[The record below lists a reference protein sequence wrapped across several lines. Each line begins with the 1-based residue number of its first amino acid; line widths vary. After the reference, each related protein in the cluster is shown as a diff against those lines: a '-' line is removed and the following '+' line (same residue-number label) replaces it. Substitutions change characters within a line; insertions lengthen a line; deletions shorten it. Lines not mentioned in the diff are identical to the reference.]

1 MNTVPNT
8 YMLLEK
14 RRIRKETC
22 QCKQRIFK
30 NTEKT
35 IHCIT
40 ERGFTMRL
48 INQKSFLY
56 PVDVPYDRVWLE
68 ITDNEINARDGIQS
82 VKLGKYSSQEN
93 ASQ

>member
-1 MNTVPNT
+1 
-8 YMLLEK
+8 
-14 RRIRKETC
+14 
-22 QCKQRIFK
+22 
-30 NTEKT
+30 
-35 IHCIT
+35 
-40 ERGFTMRL
+40 MRL

-56 PVDVPYDRVWLE
+56 PVEVPYDRVWLE